1 MMDISQELSQK
12 LLLPESEVASYLA
25 TAPFRYKKYRIPKR
39 GSDET
44 RLIAQP
50 AKPLK
55 FIQKMALEI
64 LKDVFLTSEYSMAY
78 RSQVGIRDNARK
90 HASHSYMLKMD
101 FKNFFLSI
109 TPKLLFSCLSTDEFP
124 LTEKNIKVLSGLFF
138 WKLRR
143 NSPLRLSIGAPSSPM
158 ISNYVMKLFDEKI
171 GEISRNY
178 GVTYTRY
185 ADDITFSTN
194 KKNVLFTFPDIV
206 RSVLK
211 ETTNGSIKINSAK
224 TVFSS
229 KAHNRHV
236 TGVTLTNEGALS
248 VGRSKKRL
256 VRAQVHKFIL
266 GLLNRD
272 ETCQLIGHIAF
283 VEHIEPGFLHALEKK
298 YGAESMRILFE
309 SVKI

>member
-1 MMDISQELSQK
+1 MDISQALSEK
-12 LLLPESEVASYLA
+12 LLLSEEEIMSYLA

-39 GSDET
+39 GSEET

-64 LKDVFLTSEYSMAY
+64 LKDVLITSEYSMAY
-78 RSQVGIRDNARK
+78 RAGVGIRDNALK
-90 HASHSYMLKMD
+90 HASHSYILKMD

-109 TPKLLFSCLSTDEFP
+109 TPKLLFSCLNTDGFP
-124 LTEKNIKVLSGLFF
+124 LTEKNVKVISGVFF

-158 ISNYVMKLFDEKI
+158 ISNYVMRLFDEKI
-171 GEISRNY
+171 GEISRNH

-194 KKNVLFTFPDIV
+194 KRNILFAFPEIV
-206 RSVLK
+206 KAVLK
-211 ETTNGSIKINSAK
+211 ETTGGSIKVNSAK

-236 TGVTLTNEGALS
+236 TGVTLTNQGALS

-256 VRAQVHKFIL
+256 IRAQVHQFIL
-266 GLLNRD
+266 GLLGRD
-272 ETCQLIGHIAF
+272 ETCRLIGHIAF
-283 VEHIEPGFLHALEKK
+283 VEHIERGFLLALEKK
-298 YGAESMRILFE
+298 YGSESMRRLFE